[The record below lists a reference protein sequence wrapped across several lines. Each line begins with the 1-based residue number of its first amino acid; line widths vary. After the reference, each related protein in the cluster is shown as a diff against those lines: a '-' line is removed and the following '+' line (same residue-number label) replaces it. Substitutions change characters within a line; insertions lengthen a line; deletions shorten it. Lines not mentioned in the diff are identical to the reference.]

1 MKEISY
7 CGVNLVKDFETWM
20 ELNTDLSNKSI
31 KNYFQA
37 MKTVEENLVSK
48 NMLQLP

>member
-1 MKEISY
+1 MKE
-7 CGVNLVKDFETWM
+7 FESWM

-31 KNYFQA
+31 KNYLQG

-48 NMLQLP
+48 NMLQLGLVNLIV